1 MDGSI
6 CAGIIFIIVGILNMM
21 GNTKIIH
28 SYHRKRVSEENL
40 KPFGKTIG
48 IGTITIGVGFIAF
61 GIFTLLEDLLEIDAL
76 DYLGIASLVVLAI
89 AGLGII
95 VYAMKKYNGGIF

>member
-6 CAGIIFIIVGILNMM
+6 YAGLIFIVIGILNMM

-40 KPFGKTIG
+40 KPFGRMIG
-48 IGTITIGVGFIAF
+48 IGTIIMGVGFMLFGGLTFLEDMLAF
-61 GIFTLLEDLLEIDAL
+61 GAL
-76 DYLGIASLVVLAI
+76 DIVGIVALVACAI
-89 AGLGII
+89 AGLGVII
-95 VYAMKKYNGGIF
+95 YAMKKYNGGIF